1 LAKAKDKKEGET
13 KIVLGG
19 AINND
24 NPLWQF
30 LCFWAKVT
38 RFNEGLVSN
47 TNHLMVNMVIF

>member
-19 AINND
+19 AINDD

-30 LCFWAKVT
+30 LCFCAKVT

-47 TNHLMVNMVIF
+47 INHLMVNF